1 MKQEIKKEVTI
12 VTEGEFDAQI
22 LKRLL
27 CEKMPNVTINILAAM
42 GYSSALSKVKSL
54 LTIRNKN
61 IVLILDA
68 DTVDKNEIRQK
79 EDFVNSYVNTNLNK
93 ENFKA
98 FWAVPEFE
106 IIFLNN
112 TKFMLELSKK
122 KISKELVEV
131 ARLSPKRT
139 LESISKKGRKEY
151 LQLLDNE
158 EIREDF
164 FREGLMKD
172 LFEYLNK

>member
-1 MKQEIKKEVTI
+1 MKKEIKKEVTI

-27 CEKMPNVTINILAAM
+27 GEKMPNVTINILAAM

-112 TKFMLELSKK
+112 IKFMSELSKK
-122 KISKELVEV
+122 KISKELIEV
-131 ARLSPKRT
+131 AKISPKRT
-139 LESISKKGRKEY
+139 LESMSKKGRKEY
-151 LQLLDNE
+151 LQLLDQE

-164 FREGLMKD
+164 FREGLIKD